1 MNSIKAQARELDQA
15 DPLAHKKSEF
25 YLPEGVIY
33 LDGNSLGALP
43 HSARVRAKDVVD
55 AQWGDGLITSWNQH
69 GWIDLPH
76 RVGSKL
82 GKLLGA
88 ADGQL
93 VCCDSISVNLFK
105 LLSAAL
111 KMRPERHVIATTAEN
126 FPTDIY
132 IAEGLIE
139 QLGGKHELRLL
150 EEQNLCEALTD
161 DIAVLM
167 ITQVNF
173 RTGLKQ
179 DMEAVTRLAHEK
191 GILVIWDLAHSAG
204 AFPVRLDAS
213 EADFAVGC
221 TYKYLNGGPGAPAF
235 VYVASR
241 HQAEYIQP
249 LSGWM
254 GHAEPFAFSPH
265 YRPAQG
271 IRQNL
276 SGTPGVIGMSILDAA
291 LEVFEDVPLTA
302 LREKSLALMRFF
314 ENCLEAHDIAGY
326 LTPCYPEEQHRGS
339 QLAFRHPDAYAI
351 CQAWIADGVIGDFR
365 APDILRIGFA
375 PLYLSYADIEQ
386 AVSRLAAILNEQRYQ
401 DPVFQQKLHVT

>member
-1 MNSIKAQARELDQA
+1 MNSITVQARDQDQA

-25 YLPEGVIY
+25 YLPDGVIY

-43 HSARVRAKDVVD
+43 HAARRRATEVVES
-55 AQWGDGLITSWNQH
+55 QWGDGLITSWNQH
-69 GWIDLPH
+69 NWIDLPH
-76 RVGSKL
+76 RVGHKL
-82 GKLLGA
+82 AGLLGA
-88 ADGQL
+88 AEGQL

-111 KMRPERHVIATTAEN
+111 KMRPDRHVIATTADN

-132 IAEGLIE
+132 TAEGLIA
-139 QLGGKHELRLL
+139 QLGGKHALRLL
-150 EEQNLCEALTD
+150 DEQTLCESLSD

-179 DMEAVTRLAHEK
+179 DMQAVTRAAHEK

-204 AFPVRLDAS
+204 AFPVELDAS
-213 EADFAVGC
+213 NADFAVGC

-241 HQAEYIQP
+241 HQADYVQP

-265 YRPAQG
+265 YQPAAG

-302 LREKSLALMRFF
+302 LRDKSLALMRFF
-314 ENCLEAHDIAGY
+314 EECLQAYGIADH
-326 LTPCYPEEQHRGS
+326 LTPCYPSAQERGS
-339 QLAFRHPDAYAI
+339 QLAFRHPHAYAI

-375 PLYLSYADIEQ
+375 PLYLSYADIAQ
-386 AVSRLAAILNEQRYQ
+386 AVARLAVILTEQRYQ